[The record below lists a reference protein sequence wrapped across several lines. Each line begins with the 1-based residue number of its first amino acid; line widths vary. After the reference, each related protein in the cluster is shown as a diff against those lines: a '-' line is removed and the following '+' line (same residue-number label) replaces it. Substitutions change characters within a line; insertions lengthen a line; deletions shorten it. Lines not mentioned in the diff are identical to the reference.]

1 MMARFRCGD
10 EKKRENKYW
19 MEGEQ
24 RRYRMCYEE
33 REMLE
38 HTWNG
43 CSEMIERER
52 KEREKTP
59 NEGRKGD
66 KMKEICKRRE
76 RIEKERGGG

>member
-1 MMARFRCGD
+1 VYDRENSAVPGESAKKKRKMMARFRCGD

-52 KEREKTP
+52 KEREK
-59 NEGRKGD
+59 NRMKAEGR
-66 KMKEICKRRE
+66 
-76 RIEKERGGG
+76 